1 MEFPENDND
10 SEHNY
15 VDESDAEYKLL
26 QMVQTGVAWHVN
38 HFIKYSL
45 KKPYRTSHHSGHS
58 FVLEVLNGYK
68 DRYHQQFK
76 MEKHVF
82 MKSCQVLSESYGLK
96 RGTNISIIKLIAI
109 FLLH

>member
-1 MEFPENDND
+1 MII
-10 SEHNY
+10 
-15 VDESDAEYKLL
+15 LL
-26 QMVQTGVAWHVN
+26 YLCAQIWNFQKMTMIGSIIALMKVMPSTNWSCIVCQ
-38 HFIKYSL
+38 YSL

-76 MEKHVF
+76 MKKHVF

>member
-1 MEFPENDND
+1 MCVIDMEFPENDND

-45 KKPYRTSHHSGHS
+45 KEPCRTSHHSCHS
-58 FVLEVLNGYK
+58 LILGLGIAQLPSNDQSTSSVSRLCEFHGY
-68 DRYHQQFK
+68 
-76 MEKHVF
+76 
-82 MKSCQVLSESYGLK
+82 
-96 RGTNISIIKLIAI
+96 
-109 FLLH
+109 